1 MIKTTTL
8 SAEYFHSISQ
18 ALKDAGAFRPT
29 LVIDKARFDENLKHL
44 MDVIQQGFDYRIVAK
59 SLPSIPLL
67 EYIMKRSG
75 SNRLMS
81 FHLPFLFHVV
91 KHLPYADILLGKPMP
106 VTAAQQFY
114 NWHSTLGSSSFKPA
128 EQLHWLVDSLERLQQ
143 YQDLAKNLGCVI
155 NVNLEINVGL
165 NLSLIHI

>member
-1 MIKTTTL
+1 
-8 SAEYFHSISQ
+8 
-18 ALKDAGAFRPT
+18 
-29 LVIDKARFDENLKHL
+29 

-91 KHLPYADILLGKPMP
+91 KHLPHADILLGKPMP

-114 NWHSTLGSSSFKPA
+114 NWHSTLGSSSLSSSSFKPA
-128 EQLHWLVDSLERLQQ
+128 EQLHWLVDSFRALTAISRPCKKLRLR
-143 YQDLAKNLGCVI
+143 
-155 NVNLEINVGL
+155 
-165 NLSLIHI
+165 H